1 MGTLQQQ
8 FVELYGGT
16 IDSVRT
22 FFAPGR
28 VNLIGEHTDYNGG
41 YVFPAALTFGT
52 TICIR
57 RREDNQIQ
65 LASTNYDGVIRP
77 LSSVDLSYK
86 EQDGWMNY
94 PKGMLV
100 HLQKHGLPL
109 HGYDVLYSGNIPG
122 SGLSSSASILVATG
136 FAFTAI
142 EGEPWDRIQ
151 IALIAQEAEN
161 QYIGVNCGI
170 MDQFSIAM
178 GQKNRA
184 LMLKCDTLEYE
195 QVPFEA
201 NGMKLIITNT
211 NKRRGLVDSEYNA
224 RRSQCEQAVSD
235 LRVKFPGLKVL
246 AELNGAQFEENIE
259 LIKDENARKRARH
272 VIEENDRVLASV
284 KALKA
289 NDLVT
294 FGQLMIQSHES
305 LQHQFEV
312 SCNELDILV
321 EEALKIDGVLG
332 SRMTGAGFGG
342 CTVTLIKDESIPT
355 FIEQVGQTYT
365 ASTGLV
371 ADFYVAEL
379 GDGVKE
385 VK

>member
-1 MGTLQQQ
+1 MISLQEQ
-8 FVELYGGT
+8 FIQLYGGT
-16 IDSVRT
+16 VDSVRT

-52 TICIR
+52 TVCVR
-57 RREDNQIQ
+57 RREDNLIQ
-65 LASTNYDGVIRP
+65 LASTNYEG
-77 LSSVDLSYK
+77 SVHQMHSDELDFN
-86 EQDGWMNY
+86 EEHGWMNY

-100 HLQKHGLPL
+100 HLQKHGLNL

-136 FAFTAI
+136 FAFTAV
-142 EGEPWDRIQ
+142 EGEPWNRIQ

-161 QYIGVNCGI
+161 QYMGVNCGI

-184 LMLKCDTLEYE
+184 LLLKCDTLDYE

-211 NKRRGLVDSEYNA
+211 NKRRGLVDSAYNA
-224 RRSQCEQAVSD
+224 RRAQCEQAVAD
-235 LRVKFPGLKVL
+235 LRVQFPDLKVL
-246 AELNGAQFEENIE
+246 AELNSAQLEQNIE
-259 LIKDENARKRARH
+259 LIKDEHARKRARH

-284 KALKA
+284 EALKK
-289 NDLVT
+289 NDLTT
-294 FGQLMIQSHES
+294 FGKLMVQSHVS
-305 LQHQFEV
+305 LQSQFEV
-312 SCNELDILV
+312 SCAELDVLV
-321 EEALKIDGVLG
+321 DAALKIDGVLG

-355 FIEQVGQTYT
+355 FIHEVGQIYT

>member
-1 MGTLQQQ
+1 MNSIQEQ
-8 FVELYGGT
+8 FVALYGGM
-16 IDSVRT
+16 IDSART

-57 RREDNQIQ
+57 RREDNQIN
-65 LASTNYDGVIRP
+65 LASTNYDGVVTP
-77 LSSVDLSYK
+77 FYSDDLGFK
-86 EQDGWMNY
+86 EQDDWMNY
-94 PKGMLV
+94 PKGMLY
-100 HLQKHGLPL
+100 HLKKHGLTL
-109 HGYDVLYSGNIPG
+109 GGYDVLYAGNIPG

-136 FAFTAI
+136 FAFTAM

-161 QYIGVNCGI
+161 QFMGVNCGI

-184 LMLKCDTLEYE
+184 LLLKCDTLEFE
-195 QVPFEA
+195 QVPFESD
-201 NGMKLIITNT
+201 GMKLVITNT

-224 RRSQCEQAVSD
+224 RRAQCEQAVRD
-235 LRVKFPGLKVL
+235 LQVKFPGLKVL
-246 AELNGAQFEENIE
+246 AELNSAQLEQNIE
-259 LIKDENARKRARH
+259 LINDVYARKRARH
-272 VIEENDRVLASV
+272 VIEENDRVRASV
-284 KALKA
+284 EALKK
-289 NDLVT
+289 NDLVK
-294 FGQLMIQSHES
+294 FGKLMVQSHVS
-305 LQHQFEV
+305 LQYQFEV
-312 SCNELDILV
+312 SCKELDVLV
-321 EEALKIDGVLG
+321 EAALKIDGVLG

-342 CTVTLIKDESIPT
+342 CTVTLIKDESIPK
-355 FIEQVGQTYT
+355 FIEEVGQTYT

-371 ADFYVAEL
+371 ADFYVAQL

>member
-1 MGTLQQQ
+1 MSILQQQ

-57 RREDNQIQ
+57 RREDDQIQ
-65 LASTNYDGVIRP
+65 LASTNYDGIVHP
-77 LSSVDLSYK
+77 LTSEDLSYK

-100 HLQKHGLPL
+100 HLQKHGLTL

-178 GQKNRA
+178 GQKYRA

-224 RRSQCEQAVSD
+224 RRSQCEQAVTD

-246 AELNGAQFEENIE
+246 AELNGAQLEENIA
-259 LIKDENARKRARH
+259 LIKDENVRKRARH

-284 KALKA
+284 KALKS

-312 SCNELDILV
+312 SCHELDILV

-342 CTVTLIKDESIPT
+342 CTVTLIKDEGIPT

-379 GDGVKE
+379 GDGVRE

>member
-1 MGTLQQQ
+1 MNSIQEQ
-8 FVELYGGT
+8 FVALYGGM
-16 IDSVRT
+16 IDSART

-57 RREDNQIQ
+57 RREDNQIN
-65 LASTNYDGVIRP
+65 LASTNYDGVVTP
-77 LSSVDLSYK
+77 FYSDDLGFK
-86 EQDGWMNY
+86 EQDDWMNY
-94 PKGMLV
+94 PKGMLY
-100 HLQKHGLPL
+100 HLKKHGLTL
-109 HGYDVLYSGNIPG
+109 GGYDVLYAGNIPG

-136 FAFTAI
+136 FAFTAM

-161 QYIGVNCGI
+161 QFMGVNCGI

-184 LMLKCDTLEYE
+184 LLLKCDTLEFE
-195 QVPFEA
+195 QVPFESD
-201 NGMKLIITNT
+201 GMKLVITNT

-224 RRSQCEQAVSD
+224 RRAQCEQAVRD
-235 LRVKFPGLKVL
+235 LQVKFPSLKVL
-246 AELNGAQFEENIE
+246 AELNSAQLEQNIE
-259 LIKDENARKRARH
+259 LINDVYARKRARH
-272 VIEENDRVLASV
+272 VIEENDRVRASV
-284 KALKA
+284 EALKK
-289 NDLVT
+289 NDLVK
-294 FGQLMIQSHES
+294 FGKLMVQSHVS
-305 LQHQFEV
+305 LQYQFEV
-312 SCNELDILV
+312 SCKELDVLV
-321 EEALKIDGVLG
+321 EAALKIDGVLG

-342 CTVTLIKDESIPT
+342 CTVTLIKDESIPK
-355 FIEQVGQTYT
+355 FIEEVGQTYT

-371 ADFYVAEL
+371 ADFYVAQL